1 MTRFAL
7 IALLLPVAAFAQAP
21 EGRVYTPGA
30 FDAIEV
36 SGAAAVR
43 FVQAAVLDASESSRR
58 PGEVLGVDGRRVAFA
73 TARGSLLAVA
83 SEAPRLRRGDLLRA
97 EGLS

>member
-43 FVQAAVLDASESSRR
+43 FVQ
-58 PGEVLGVDGRRVAFA
+58 GEVDEVFVEGGADAQR
-73 TARGSLLAVA
+73 AV
-83 SEAPRLRRGDLLRA
+83 E
-97 EGLS
+97 